1 MNNPYRPKAMF
12 QVVYEE
18 PHTSFGG
25 HTVWSTHETRVFA
38 DDEIDAECK
47 VADRHPNGY
56 GFWAI
61 NCKDLEKYPNAPHSL
76 TWHGSY

>member
-1 MNNPYRPKAMF
+1 MF

-18 PHTSFGG
+18 QHTTADGL
-25 HTVWSTHETRVFA
+25 TVWHTHEARVFA
-38 DDEIDAECK
+38 DDEVDAECK

-61 NCKDLEKYPNAPHSL
+61 NCKDLEKYPTAPHSR
-76 TWHGSY
+76 TWYGNY